1 MTQNEIKQN
10 DTESIILEGDV
21 LSPQQ
26 RQHLFRNKTAMLD
39 WLKWSNVESATFR
52 SGILQST
59 GEKVFELIYNT
70 SEN

>member
-1 MTQNEIKQN
+1 MIENK
-10 DTESIILEGDV
+10 ESSAESTILGGDV
-21 LSPQQ
+21 LAPQQ

-59 GEKVFELIYNT
+59 GEKVFELIYNN
-70 SEN
+70 EEG